1 MPAAVGSSTSSSARW
16 PLPSDGCRGR
26 PAPDQHTP
34 IVREIAARVR
44 TLILESMPG
53 AVEQVDPPDGLI
65 AYGTGPRL
73 GEQVLAIVPHTS
85 HVNLQFADGVDLADP
100 DGLLEGTGRRVRH
113 VKSRTLEDAERPAL
127 GDLIAQAVARPYAPR
142 RDPAGGPSPP
152 TQPGSRT
159 ARPP

>member
-1 MPAAVGSSTSSSARW
+1 MDAEVDR
-16 PLPSDGCRGR
+16 LLIR
-26 PAPDQHTP
+26 HTP

-44 TLILESMPG
+44 RLILEAMPG

-73 GEQVLAIVPHTS
+73 GEQVLAIAPHAN

-100 DGLLEGTGRRVRH
+100 AGLLEGTGKRVRH

-127 GDLIAQAVARPYAPR
+127 GELIAQAVARR
-142 RDPAGGPSPP
+142 R
-152 TQPGSRT
+152 TPGKGT
-159 ARPP
+159 ARNPSRRT

>member
-1 MPAAVGSSTSSSARW
+1 MDAEVDR
-16 PLPSDGCRGR
+16 LLIR
-26 PAPDQHTP
+26 HTP

-44 TLILESMPG
+44 RLILEAMPG

-73 GEQVLAIVPHTS
+73 GEQVLAIAPHAN

-100 DGLLEGTGRRVRH
+100 AGLLEGTGKRVRH

-127 GDLIAQAVARPYAPR
+127 GELIAQAVARR
-142 RDPAGGPSPP
+142 R
-152 TQPGSRT
+152 TPGN
-159 ARPP
+159 

>member
-1 MPAAVGSSTSSSARW
+1 MDAEVDR
-16 PLPSDGCRGR
+16 LLIR
-26 PAPDQHTP
+26 HTP

-44 TLILESMPG
+44 KLILESMPG

-73 GEQVLAIVPHTS
+73 GEQVLAIAPHRN

-100 DGLLEGTGRRVRH
+100 AGLLEGTGKRVRH

-127 GDLIAQAVARPYAPR
+127 GELIAQAVARR
-142 RDPAGGPSPP
+142 RTPGKETAGNPSR
-152 TQPGSRT
+152 RT
-159 ARPP
+159 

>member
-1 MPAAVGSSTSSSARW
+1 MDAEVDR
-16 PLPSDGCRGR
+16 LLIR
-26 PAPDQHTP
+26 HTP

-44 TLILESMPG
+44 RLILEAMPG

-73 GEQVLAIVPHTS
+73 GEQVLAIAPHAN

-100 DGLLEGTGRRVRH
+100 AGLLEGTGKRVRH

-127 GDLIAQAVARPYAPR
+127 GELIAQAVTR
-142 RDPAGGPSPP
+142 RRTPGKGTAGNPSR
-152 TQPGSRT
+152 RT
-159 ARPP
+159 

>member
-1 MPAAVGSSTSSSARW
+1 MDAEVDR
-16 PLPSDGCRGR
+16 LLIR
-26 PAPDQHTP
+26 HTP

-44 TLILESMPG
+44 RLFLEAMPG

-73 GEQVLAIVPHTS
+73 GEQVLAIAPHAN

-100 DGLLEGTGRRVRH
+100 AGLLEGTGKRVRH

-127 GDLIAQAVARPYAPR
+127 GELIAQAVARR
-142 RDPAGGPSPP
+142 RTPGKGTAGNPSR
-152 TQPGSRT
+152 RT
-159 ARPP
+159 

>member
-1 MPAAVGSSTSSSARW
+1 MDAEVER
-16 PLPSDGCRGR
+16 LLIR
-26 PAPDQHTP
+26 HTP

-44 TLILESMPG
+44 RLILEAMPG

-73 GEQVLAIVPHTS
+73 GEQVLAIAPHAN

-100 DGLLEGTGRRVRH
+100 AGLLEGTGKRVRH

-127 GDLIAQAVARPYAPR
+127 GELIAQAVARR
-142 RDPAGGPSPP
+142 RTPGKGTAGNPSR
-152 TQPGSRT
+152 RT
-159 ARPP
+159 

>member
-1 MPAAVGSSTSSSARW
+1 MDAEVDR
-16 PLPSDGCRGR
+16 LLIR
-26 PAPDQHTP
+26 HTP

-44 TLILESMPG
+44 RLILEAMPG

-73 GEQVLAIVPHTS
+73 GEQVLAIAPHAN

-100 DGLLEGTGRRVRH
+100 AGLLEGTGKRVRH

-127 GDLIAQAVARPYAPR
+127 GELIAQAVARRGTPGKGTAGNPSR
-142 RDPAGGPSPP
+142 R
-152 TQPGSRT
+152 T
-159 ARPP
+159 

>member
-1 MPAAVGSSTSSSARW
+1 MDAEVDR
-16 PLPSDGCRGR
+16 LLIR
-26 PAPDQHTP
+26 HTP

-44 TLILESMPG
+44 RLILEAMPG

-73 GEQVLAIVPHTS
+73 GEQVLAIAPHAN

-100 DGLLEGTGRRVRH
+100 AGLLEGTGKRVRH

-127 GDLIAQAVARPYAPR
+127 GELIAQAVARR
-142 RDPAGGPSPP
+142 RTPGKGTAGNPSR
-152 TQPGSRT
+152 RT
-159 ARPP
+159 

>member
-1 MPAAVGSSTSSSARW
+1 MDAEVDR
-16 PLPSDGCRGR
+16 LLIR
-26 PAPDQHTP
+26 HTP

-44 TLILESMPG
+44 RLILEAMPG

-73 GEQVLAIVPHTS
+73 GEQVLAIAPHAN

-100 DGLLEGTGRRVRH
+100 AGLLEGTGKRVHH

-127 GDLIAQAVARPYAPR
+127 GELIAQAVARR
-142 RDPAGGPSPP
+142 RTPGKGTAGNPSR
-152 TQPGSRT
+152 RT
-159 ARPP
+159 

>member
-1 MPAAVGSSTSSSARW
+1 MDAEVDR
-16 PLPSDGCRGR
+16 LLIR
-26 PAPDQHTP
+26 HTP

-44 TLILESMPG
+44 RLILEAMPG

-73 GEQVLAIVPHTS
+73 GEQVLAIAPHAN

-100 DGLLEGTGRRVRH
+100 AGLLEGTGKRVRH

-127 GDLIAQAVARPYAPR
+127 GELIAQAVARR
-142 RDPAGGPSPP
+142 RTPGKGSAGNPSR
-152 TQPGSRT
+152 RT
-159 ARPP
+159 

>member
-1 MPAAVGSSTSSSARW
+1 MDAEVDR
-16 PLPSDGCRGR
+16 LLIR
-26 PAPDQHTP
+26 HTP

-44 TLILESMPG
+44 RLILEAMPG

-73 GEQVLAIVPHTS
+73 GEQVLAIAPHAN

-100 DGLLEGTGRRVRH
+100 AGLLEGTGKRLRH

-127 GDLIAQAVARPYAPR
+127 GELIAQAVARR
-142 RDPAGGPSPP
+142 RTPGKGTAGNPSR
-152 TQPGSRT
+152 RT
-159 ARPP
+159 